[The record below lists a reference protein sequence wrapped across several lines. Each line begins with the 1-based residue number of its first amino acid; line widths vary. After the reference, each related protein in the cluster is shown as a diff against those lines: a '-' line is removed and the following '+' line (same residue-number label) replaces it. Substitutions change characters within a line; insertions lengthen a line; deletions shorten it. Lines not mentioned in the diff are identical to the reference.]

1 MFVQERRKIMRNKIP
16 VHMCP
21 VCGKHR
27 FTGYGSFDICKF
39 CGWEADDL
47 MEDNPDYSGGANDL
61 SLNDYRKEYQK
72 KIQENPNYKWII
84 EANKKRK

>member
-1 MFVQERRKIMRNKIP
+1 MRNKIP

-21 VCGKHR
+21 VCGKYR

-39 CGWEADDL
+39 CGWEDDDL
-47 MEDNPDYSGGANDL
+47 MEDNPDYPGGTNDL

-84 EANKKRK
+84 EVNKKRK

>member
-1 MFVQERRKIMRNKIP
+1 MRNKIP

-27 FTGYGSFDICKF
+27 FTGYGSFDIYKF

-84 EANKKRK
+84 EVNKKRK

>member
-1 MFVQERRKIMRNKIP
+1 MRNKIP

-39 CGWEADDL
+39 CGWEDDDL
-47 MEDNPDYSGGANDL
+47 MEDNPDYSWGTNDL

-72 KIQENPNYKWII
+72 KIGYISKMVNIF
-84 EANKKRK
+84 

>member
-1 MFVQERRKIMRNKIP
+1 
-16 VHMCP
+16 MCP

-39 CGWEADDL
+39 CGWEDDDL
-47 MEDNPDYSGGANDL
+47 MEDNPDYSRGTNDL

-72 KIQENPNYKWII
+72 KI
-84 EANKKRK
+84 

>member
-1 MFVQERRKIMRNKIP
+1 MRNKIP

-61 SLNDYRKEYQK
+61 SLM
-72 KIQENPNYKWII
+72 II
-84 EANKKRK
+84 EKNIKKRFKKTQITNG

>member
-1 MFVQERRKIMRNKIP
+1 MRNKIP

-39 CGWEADDL
+39 CGWEDDNL
-47 MEDNPDYSGGANDL
+47 MEDNSDYSGGTNDL
-61 SLNDYRKEYQK
+61 SLNDYRKEYQNLTGNNSVDD
-72 KIQENPNYKWII
+72 END
-84 EANKKRK
+84 